1 MTYTVRRLSEKEFFG
16 LQESWDHLLE
26 QSNADP
32 LFMSW
37 AWQASWWE
45 TWGDRLNLDLLL
57 LGVYAP
63 GDTLVGLAP
72 LYLSAVSTPLGW
84 KVRRLHVVGN
94 AWKLGPTVRTEYVG
108 VIVDRREQLA
118 ILQALGSYLAEV
130 RWDEM
135 IIADASA
142 RSMSMIESGLSHT
155 LALSRV
161 VRSESEGVVIPTQ
174 GQFTDWLSRLGKN
187 TRLKAYNRR
196 ELFEGTLNG
205 SFEEWQTPETFLAL
219 LNRFHCERWGK
230 PCFDDNA
237 VRFHEALLNRLSG
250 SQSAR
255 MSVLRADNQIVSV
268 LYDVRAGNRVYNL
281 QAGFMQDFHNKL
293 SLGTLHLG
301 YAIERSFQDSSIVSY
316 DLLAGSGKNTF
327 YKQHFRGEQVLFT
340 TVEYV
345 RSPILKMAYG
355 ARGCMPPRLVSSIN
369 RFFRL

>member
-1 MTYTVRRLSEKEFFG
+1 M
-16 LQESWDHLLE
+16 
-26 QSNADP
+26 
-32 LFMSW
+32 
-37 AWQASWWE
+37 
-45 TWGDRLNLDLLL
+45 
-57 LGVYAP
+57 
-63 GDTLVGLAP
+63 
-72 LYLSAVSTPLGW
+72 
-84 KVRRLHVVGN
+84 VGN
-94 AWKLGPTVRTEYVG
+94 AWKLGGPTVRTEYVG
-108 VIVDRREQLA
+108 VIVDRREQQA

-142 RSMSMIESGLSHT
+142 RSMSMIESGLSQT

-174 GQFTDWLSRLGKN
+174 GGQFTDWLSRLGKN

-205 SFEEWQTPETFLAL
+205 SFEEWQTPPETFLAL
-219 LNRFHCERWGK
+219 LNRFHCERWGGK

-237 VRFHEALLNRLSG
+237 VRFHESLLNRLSG

-281 QAGFMQDFHNKL
+281 QAGGFMQDFHNKL

-327 YKQHFRGEQVLFT
+327 YKQHFRGGRRCCLPPLSMFVLPF
-340 TVEYV
+340 
-345 RSPILKMAYG
+345 LKWLMG
-355 ARGCMPPRLVSSIN
+355 GQGGVVCLPPV
-369 RFFRL
+369 